1 MRNACN
7 PSLIIKMFKN
17 AAIAVKDWSLA
28 MGILIFARTVP
39 FLPLKASYA
48 CAEGLATI
56 VESLLK
62 KQMKRVFGNLEVA
75 FGTQMSNQEKKG
87 IAHRMIAS
95 MFKGIFECAYLTSR
109 FRSKVDGIATIE
121 GRHHLDEALSQGKG
135 VIAFSAHFGS
145 FFILG
150 SFMSQENY
158 PFHMVLNDPDNKSL
172 SRLFSKMRV
181 KMGQQW
187 ITTTPWREGQKK
199 MLRCLRKNE
208 IICLIA
214 DENKRYGGVEVDFF
228 GHKTPTAVG
237 PAVLSLRT
245 GAVLVPLFI
254 ARQKDDTHKI
264 IIEPALK
271 FTLSGNQSEDIHTI
285 TSAFTKRIEFFVRKY
300 PDQWLW
306 TNRRW
311 KGLSRG
317 DKHYKV

>member
-1 MRNACN
+1 M
-7 PSLIIKMFKN
+7 IKLLKN
-17 AAIAVKDWSLA
+17 TALALKDWAPA

-39 FLPLKASYA
+39 FLPIKVSYT

-56 VESLLK
+56 VESFLK
-62 KQMKRVFGNLEVA
+62 KQMKRIFGNLEVA
-75 FGTQMSNQEKKG
+75 FGTQISNQEKKK
-87 IAHRMIAS
+87 IAHKMVTD
-95 MFKGIFECAYLTSR
+95 MFKGIFECAYLTSP
-109 FRSKVDGIATIE
+109 FRSKIDGIATIE

-145 FFILG
+145 FILLG
-150 SFMSQENY
+150 SFMAQENY
-158 PFHMVLNDPDNKSL
+158 PFHMVLNNPDNKSL
-172 SRLFSKMRV
+172 SRLFGKLRV
-181 KMGQQW
+181 EMGQQW

-245 GAVLVPLFI
+245 GAALVPLFI
-254 ARQKDDTHKI
+254 VRQKDNTHKI
-264 IIEPALK
+264 IIEPALEC
-271 FTLSGNQSEDIHTI
+271 TLSGNQAEDIHTI
-285 TSAFTKRIEFFVRKY
+285 TSAFTKRIEFYVRKY

-311 KGLSRG
+311 KGISRG
-317 DKHYKV
+317 DKHYRG